1 MTYVVV
7 CYIQILS
14 SMEPKI
20 ILPLTMSLTN
30 IISGTISAVFGVDWF
45 TVVNDTVINEKEKA
59 LEKKEALEKEKE
71 NERVEE
77 VIKQNIDSMMRRLVK
92 KIENAYDISIEVNFD
107 GFSKNTN
114 TVKNILSDLY

>member
-1 MTYVVV
+1 
-7 CYIQILS
+7 
-14 SMEPKI
+14 MEPKI